1 MLMPSI
7 QKRAKLHKYI
17 VFHARFFAC
26 FLAVQK
32 TSHKLVNFLFFSY
45 LCILYQSS
53 KQKNKQ
59 KTQAKHGKETNSFY

>member
-1 MLMPSI
+1 MPYMKFLSVRSDVF
-7 QKRAKLHKYI
+7 RAL
-17 VFHARFFAC
+17 FFAC

-53 KQKNKQ
+53 KQK
-59 KTQAKHGKETNSFY
+59 QAKTNKTWKRNK